1 MDSSTD
7 SPLFAPQSLP
17 GFSQSYFNRLT
28 EPDGRTGAGSAD
40 ESSGSE
46 SVSGIFT
53 KATRAA
59 APVSGDASFAS
70 SAAPGANPSPDSG
83 TPPVPET
90 HKFVGT
96 VDYVAPESILGLGG
110 DDAGVDWVS
119 RAISLVL
126 LLFHSAD
133 LSL

>member
-28 EPDGRTGAGSAD
+28 EPEGRTNAGSAD

-46 SVSGIFT
+46 SVSGMFT
-53 KATRAA
+53 KSTR
-59 APVSGDASFAS
+59 PTPISGDASFAS
-70 SAAPGANPSPDSG
+70 SLAAAGVNPSPDSG
-83 TPPVPET
+83 TPPVTET

-119 RAISLVL
+119 VISFFLDA
-126 LLFHSAD
+126 SICPR
-133 LSL
+133 